1 MSCQTG
7 IKTAVE
13 KYVQNKP
20 YLNFD
25 GKDFIEVRTSPREKV
40 NPENYYGVSRSV
52 ADTLNKAIN
61 SEIALGKVFY
71 PKAYSDKV
79 GVIIA
84 PTVKQLDALNAKDA
98 AELDQALA
106 ELDLEIPEA
115 NRLDLEN
122 DTTFGVN
129 SDGDSTVLLQTG
141 EIPASKAS
149 AQTVSLVKDLL
160 NRIGVDIKTLQAI
173 EVDGVKQDVNGVAD
187 IMQKLVK
194 VTQGKE
200 DVALTEE
207 AMHFVVEILE
217 QKNPQLFNKLLG
229 EINSYK
235 MYSDVLATYGK
246 YKQYQTADGKP
257 NIRKLKVEAIG
268 KILAETIIKKNEGS
282 TEKPELLASVEGW
295 WNQIVEFIKGLFVK
309 SGFDQAAM
317 MVLGG
322 EEIGTVDD
330 IRNAEGV
337 YFQQNIN
344 SQQAIID
351 KLRFTS
357 DQITKDDTGY
367 LINGNRIKR
376 RVTDFVKDWYST
388 RFANKDL
395 TKSEYDQAVDDLKKE
410 KGTAGHADIEH
421 MLKNYF
427 LNEDGTLRPE
437 NERPD
442 DNGYVSQLNPKN
454 KDLYKILKK
463 NMAARLEQF
472 NQTAPGTKFLA
483 EMTVYDASRDV
494 AGTIDFIAV
503 TPEGRV
509 SILDW
514 KFMDMNVQRYKD
526 VPWYK
531 VNAWRQQMK
540 QYKSIVEKA
549 YGVKPEDFEQTRMI
563 PIRAIYSGAIPKE
576 GVLPQLTGVQIGD
589 VDVKKEELAYLLP
602 VGLETEKTRIAKI
615 DTLIEK
621 LNKIYDTIS
630 SKKATIEEKR
640 SKAELLNS
648 LYESIRQLQMRQNV
662 EPLLK
667 QAKLLNAEV
676 QRVIDTYNNNW
687 KGKEP
692 NLFTNKQKNEL
703 SDKILSYETS
713 LMVYTSLATD
723 LKTLF
728 KKDLSEK
735 DQALWQDIRNTA
747 ENANELEADLEEV
760 RKDFAENVIAKDV
773 NVMDYLKPEKV
784 IKGFAKA
791 FGTTSVIQLKSTE
804 ILYKMANKAFGLAS
818 IETSEQGVELLKIKE
833 NYDKWAKSK
842 GLTNKN
848 YFDIIKKK
856 GKNELIDEF
865 DSEFYTTLKSKID
878 QKDYD
883 WIRENIDVAE
893 YNKLLSEEKEKE
905 LKRIEDKPRFEDEE
919 TVNKNKKREIADIN
933 ALYNTSTSESPGWL
947 LYNLVRK
954 YPKRANWESEKWKN
968 LNKPENTPAKAFFDY
983 IRKRNEYLEQI
994 LYINKSDARV
1004 FLPFI
1009 RKSLT
1014 EKIVMGGEFKLGE
1027 SLLRNITI
1035 TEGDV
1040 GYGQIDPI
1048 TKEPVYSIPKY
1059 FTRETTEE
1067 ASEDLFRNMTLLN
1080 SMAIRY
1086 EYLSYIEHQLNLIIK
1101 VEGNKEA
1108 IKTSYFSR
1116 TKYKPDGT
1124 VETTSD
1130 NSDNTKLVRDMMAA
1144 IVYGQ
1149 KYVESENFDQLLGG
1163 IRNFGKRANKVLG
1176 RKIFTEDYDDAQISL
1191 NKTITQLNSVF
1202 QMKTLGLNPISALS
1216 NFLGGS
1222 FQSYINAGTYFTKAD
1237 FVRNEFM
1244 MAQKM
1249 KGVNSKKYMGALQ
1262 YFQPLTE
1269 NYNAILAKQLS
1280 VSKFSQEG
1288 IQDFLF
1294 ILMRTG
1300 DQYVQSINFFSYLE
1314 NSIVEDG
1321 KVFNVREYLKKQPEF
1336 ANMFTGTAKERN
1348 QLKEKFESEVKRL
1361 IDEKGFLK
1369 LARVEGNE
1377 LVVDGLDRKSDSV
1390 IELRRKI
1397 QSITKDALGNLSEDE
1412 VRKINLNIYGKSFM
1426 VFKGW
1431 IPRLVDVRFGNLKY
1445 NSATEAYEWGRTR
1458 NMFRLL
1464 TQDFMGSVDSLISSL
1479 KGDDQKFV
1487 DQIKRLYESKRS
1499 DYEKDTGKE
1508 LRMTE
1513 GEFVE
1518 LVSNNIRNQMTDF
1531 MFYLALST
1539 LIIGAKAAEPGDDD
1553 DRATKNRYKYMVR
1566 VMDKI
1571 RDEVAYFYN
1580 PTSFLGLTT
1589 SGIFPAISYLENFKK
1604 LFVNFGTEMYALG
1617 VGDEEKAE
1625 KTQVVKYLL
1634 KGFPI
1639 ASQVDAVL
1647 LMFYPDIAKDL
1658 GMKAQSEAK
1667 PFGK

>member
-20 YLNFD
+20 YLRFD
-25 GKDFIEVRTSPREKV
+25 GKDFIEVRTSPKEKV
-40 NPENYYGVSRSV
+40 NSNNFYGVSRSV

-61 SEIALGKVFY
+61 SEIALGKVFF

-98 AELDQALA
+98 GELEQALA
-106 ELDLEIPEA
+106 ELDQEIPEA
-115 NRLDLEN
+115 SRLDLEN

-129 SDGDSTVLLQTG
+129 SDGDSVLLQTDD
-141 EIPASKAS
+141 IAASKAS
-149 AQTVSLVKDLL
+149 VQTVGLVKDLL
-160 NRIGVDIKTLQAI
+160 KRIGVDIKTLQAI

-187 IMQKLVK
+187 IVQKLVQ
-194 VTQGKE
+194 VVQGKE
-200 DVALTEE
+200 NVALTEE

-217 QKNPQLFNKLLG
+217 QKNPQLFTKLLG
-229 EINSYK
+229 EINNYK

-246 YKQYQTADGKP
+246 YKQYQLADGKP
-257 NIRKLKVEAIG
+257 NIRKLKKEAIG

-282 TEKPELLASVEGW
+282 TEKPELLAKVEGW
-295 WNQIVEFIKGLFVK
+295 WNQLVDFIKGLFVK
-309 SGFDQAAM
+309 SGFDEAAM
-317 MVLGG
+317 LVLSGDQ
-322 EEIGTVDD
+322 IGTVDD
-330 IRNAEGV
+330 IRNKEGV
-337 YFQQNIN
+337 FFQQNVN
-344 SQQAIID
+344 AQQLVFD
-351 KLRFTS
+351 KLRMIS

-367 LINGNRIKR
+367 MINGNRIKR

-395 TKSEYDQAVDDLKKE
+395 TKSEYDQALDDLKKE

-427 LNEDGTLRPE
+427 LNEDSTLRPE

-442 DNGYVSQLNPKN
+442 DNGYVSQLNPEN
-454 KDLYKILKK
+454 KDLYNILKK

-472 NQTAPGTKFLA
+472 GPGTKFLA
-483 EMTVYDASRDV
+483 EMTVYDATRDV
-494 AGTIDFIAV
+494 AGTVDFIAI
-503 TPEGRV
+503 TPEGKV

-549 YGVKPEDFEQTRMI
+549 YGVKPEDFDQTRMI

-576 GVLPQLTGVQIGD
+576 GVLPKLTGVEIGN
-589 VDVKKEELAYLLP
+589 VNIQKEELAYLLP
-602 VGLETEKTRIAKI
+602 VGLETEKTGINKI

-630 SKKATIEEKR
+630 SKKATPEEKR

-676 QRVIDTYNNNW
+676 QRVIDTYNDTW
-687 KGKEP
+687 KGQDAGS
-692 NLFTNKQKNEL
+692 FTDKQKSEL
-703 SDKILSYETS
+703 ADKILSFETS

-735 DQALWQDIRNTA
+735 DQALWQDIRDTA
-747 ENANELEADLEEV
+747 ESANELEADLEEV
-760 RKDFAENVIAKDV
+760 RKDFAENVIAKDA

-784 IKGFAKA
+784 IKGFSKL
-791 FGTTSVIQLKSTE
+791 FNSTSVIQLKSTE

-818 IETSEQGVELLKIKE
+818 IETSEQGQELLKVKE
-833 NYDKWAKSK
+833 KYDTWAKSK

-856 GKNELIDEF
+856 GKNELINEF
-865 DSEFYTTLKSKID
+865 DSDFYTTLKSKIA
-878 QKDYD
+878 QKDYEWVRD
-883 WIRENIDVAE
+883 NIDVAE
-893 YNKLLSEEKEKE
+893 YNKFLAEQKEKE
-905 LKRIEDKPRFEDEE
+905 LKRIEDKTRFGDEE
-919 TVNKNKKREIADIN
+919 TINKDKKREITDTN
-933 ALYNTSTSESPGWL
+933 TLYNTSTSESPGWL
-947 LYNLVRK
+947 LYDFVKK
-954 YPKRANWESEKWKN
+954 YPKRDKWESEEWKT
-968 LNKPENTPAKAFFDY
+968 LTKPENAPAKAFFDY

-994 LYINKSDARV
+994 GYINRADARV
-1004 FLPFI
+1004 FLPFV

-1027 SLLRNITI
+1027 SFLRNITI

-1048 TKEPVYSIPKY
+1048 TKEPVYNIPKY

-1086 EYLSYIEHQLNLIIK
+1086 EYLSSIENQLNLIVK
-1101 VEGNKEA
+1101 TEGNKEA
-1108 IKTSYFSR
+1108 IKTSYFGK
-1116 TKYKPDGT
+1116 TKYRPDGT
-1124 VETTSD
+1124 LETTSD
-1130 NSDNTKLVRDMMAA
+1130 NSDNTKLVRDMMEA
-1144 IVYGQ
+1144 IVYGH

-1163 IRNFGKRANKVLG
+1163 ISNFGKRANKVLG
-1176 RKIFTEDYDDAQISL
+1176 RKVFSEDYDDAQISL
-1191 NKTITQLNSVF
+1191 NKTITQLNNVF

-1222 FQSYINAGTYFTKAD
+1222 FQSYINAGRFFTKAD

-1244 MAQKM
+1244 LAGKM
-1249 KGVNSKKYMGALQ
+1249 NGIDSKKYIGALQ

-1269 NYNAILAKQLS
+1269 NYNNILAKELS

-1288 IQDFLF
+1288 IQDFLM

-1336 ANMFTGTAKERN
+1336 ENMFTGTAEERS
-1348 QLKEKFESEVKRL
+1348 QLKDKFEAEVKRL
-1361 IDEKGFLK
+1361 LDEKGFMK
-1369 LARVEGNE
+1369 LAKMEDNE
-1377 LVVDGLDRKSDSV
+1377 LVVEGLDRKSDSV
-1390 IELRRKI
+1390 IELRRKV
-1397 QSITKDALGNLSEDE
+1397 QSITKDALGNLSEDDI
-1412 VRKINLNIYGKSFM
+1412 RKINLNIYGKSFM
-1426 VFKGW
+1426 VFKNW

-1464 TQDFMGSVDSLISSL
+1464 TDDFVGSIDSLVSSL

-1487 DQIKRLYESKRS
+1487 DQIKDLYEKKKA
-1499 DYEKDTGKE
+1499 DYEKDTGKT

-1531 MFYLALST
+1531 MFYLTLSA
-1539 LIIGAKAAEPGDDD
+1539 LIIGAKAVQPGDDD
-1553 DRATKNRYKYMVR
+1553 DKATKNRYKYLLR
-1566 VMDKI
+1566 VMDKV
-1571 RDEVAYFYN
+1571 RDEVAYFYD

-1604 LFVNFGTEMYALG
+1604 LFVNFGKEMYALG
-1617 VGDEEKAE
+1617 VGDEELAK
-1625 KTQVVKYLL
+1625 KTQVIKYAL

-1639 ASQVDAVL
+1639 ASQVDAML
-1647 LMFYPDIAKDL
+1647 LMFYPDLAKDL

>member
-13 KYVQNKP
+13 KYVQGKP
-20 YLNFD
+20 YLRFD
-25 GKDFIEVRTSPREKV
+25 GKDFIEVTTSPKEKV
-40 NPENYYGVSRSV
+40 NPNNFYGVSRSV
-52 ADTLNKAIN
+52 ADTLNNAIN
-61 SEIALGKVFY
+61 SEIALGKVFF

-98 AELDQALA
+98 AELEQALA
-106 ELDLEIPEA
+106 ELDQETPEA
-115 NRLDLEN
+115 SRLDLEN

-129 SDGDSTVLLQTG
+129 SDGDSVLLQTDD
-141 EIPASKAS
+141 IPASQAS
-149 AQTVSLVKDLL
+149 TQTVGLVKDLL
-160 NRIGVDIKTLQAI
+160 KRIGVNIKTLQAI

-187 IMQKLVK
+187 IVQKLVQ
-194 VTQGKE
+194 VIQGKE
-200 DVALTEE
+200 NVALTEE

-229 EINSYK
+229 EINGYK

-246 YKQYQTADGKP
+246 YKQYQFSDGKP
-257 NIRKLKVEAIG
+257 NIRKLKKEAIG

-282 TEKPELLASVEGW
+282 TEKPELLAKVEGW
-295 WNQIVEFIKGLFVK
+295 WNQIVDFIKNLFVK
-309 SGFDQAAM
+309 SGFDEAAM
-317 MVLGG
+317 LVLSGDQ
-322 EEIGTVDD
+322 IGTVDD
-330 IRNAEGV
+330 IRNKEGV
-337 YFQQNIN
+337 FFQQAVDP
-344 SQQAIID
+344 QQLIFD
-351 KLRFTS
+351 KLRMTS

-410 KGTAGHADIEH
+410 KGTAGHADIEN

-427 LNEDGTLRPE
+427 LNEDSTLRLE
-437 NERPD
+437 NERPND
-442 DNGYVSQLNPKN
+442 SGYVSQLNPKN
-454 KDLYKILKK
+454 KDLYNILKR

-472 NQTAPGTKFLA
+472 PPNTKFLA
-483 EMTVYDASRDV
+483 EMTVYDAARDV
-494 AGTIDFIAV
+494 AGTIDFIAI
-503 TPEGRV
+503 TPEGKV

-540 QYKSIVEKA
+540 QYKSIVEKG

-602 VGLETEKTRIAKI
+602 VGLETEKTGVKKI

-630 SKKATIEEKR
+630 SKKATPEEKR

-667 QAKLLNAEV
+667 QAKLLNADI
-676 QRVIDTYNNNW
+676 QRVIDTYNNTW
-687 KGKEP
+687 KGQDA
-692 NLFTNKQKNEL
+692 NSFTDKQKSEL

-713 LMVYTSLATD
+713 LMVYRALATD
-723 LKTLF
+723 LKGLF

-735 DQALWQDIRNTA
+735 DQALWQDIRDTA
-747 ENANELEADLEEV
+747 ESANELEADLEEV
-760 RKDFAENVIAKDV
+760 RKDFAENVIAKDA
-773 NVMDYLKPEKV
+773 NVMDFLKPEKV
-784 IKGFAKA
+784 VKGFSKL
-791 FGTTSVIQLKSTE
+791 FNSTSVIQLKSTE

-818 IETSEQGVELLKIKE
+818 IETSEQGQELVKIKE
-833 NYDKWAKSK
+833 KYDKWASSK

-848 YFDIIKKK
+848 YFDILKKK
-856 GKNELIDEF
+856 GSNELINEF
-865 DSEFYTTLKSKID
+865 DPEFYKTLKSKIA
-878 QKDYD
+878 QKDYQWVRD
-883 WIRENIDVAE
+883 NIDVAK
-893 YNKLLSEEKEKE
+893 YNEFLAEQKEKE
-905 LKRIEDKPRFEDEE
+905 LKRIEDKTRFGDEE
-919 TVNKNKKREIADIN
+919 TINRDKKREIADVN
-933 ALYNTSTSESPGWL
+933 TLYNTSTSESPGWL
-947 LYNLVRK
+947 LYDFVKK
-954 YPKRANWESEKWKN
+954 YPKRDNWESEEWKN
-968 LNKPENTPAKAFFDY
+968 LTKPENAPAKAFFDY

-994 LYINKSDARV
+994 GYINKADARV

-1048 TKEPVYSIPKY
+1048 TKEPVYNIPKY
-1059 FTRETTEE
+1059 FTKETSEE

-1086 EYLSYIEHQLNLIIK
+1086 EYLSNIENQLNLIVK
-1101 VEGNKEA
+1101 TEGNKEA
-1108 IKTSYFSR
+1108 IKTSYFGK
-1116 TKYKPDGT
+1116 TKYRTDGT
-1124 VETTSD
+1124 LETTSD
-1130 NSDNTKLVRDMMAA
+1130 NSDNTKLVRDMMEA
-1144 IVYGQ
+1144 IVYGH

-1163 IRNFGKRANKVLG
+1163 ISNFGKRANKILG
-1176 RKIFTEDYDDAQISL
+1176 RKVFSEDYDDAQISL
-1191 NKTITQLNSVF
+1191 NKTITQLNNVF
-1202 QMKTLGLNPISALS
+1202 QLKTLGLNPISALS

-1222 FQSYINAGTYFTKAD
+1222 FQSYINAGKFFTKAD
-1237 FVRNEFM
+1237 FIRNEFM
-1244 MAQKM
+1244 LAGKM
-1249 KGVNSKKYMGALQ
+1249 NGVDSKKYIGALQ

-1269 NYNAILAKQLS
+1269 NYNSILAKELS

-1288 IQDFLF
+1288 IQDFLM

-1336 ANMFTGTAKERN
+1336 EKMFTGTAEERK
-1348 QLKEKFESEVKRL
+1348 QLKTNFETEVKRL
-1361 IDEKGFLK
+1361 LDEKGFMK
-1369 LARVEGNE
+1369 LAKVENNE
-1377 LVVDGLDRKSDSV
+1377 LVVEGLDRKSDSV
-1390 IELRRKI
+1390 IELRRKV
-1397 QSITKDALGNLSEDE
+1397 QAITKDALGNLSEDDL
-1412 VRKINLNIYGKSFM
+1412 RKINLNIYGKSFM
-1426 VFKGW
+1426 VFKNW

-1464 TQDFMGSVDSLISSL
+1464 TEDFVGSMDSLISSL
-1479 KGDDQKFV
+1479 GGNDQKFV
-1487 DQIKRLYESKRS
+1487 DQVKTLYEKKKS
-1499 DYEKDTGKE
+1499 DYEKDTGKT

-1531 MFYLALST
+1531 MFYLTLSA
-1539 LIIGAKAAEPGDDD
+1539 LIIGAKAVEPDDD
-1553 DRATKNRYKYMVR
+1553 EDRSSKNRYKYMLR
-1566 VMDKI
+1566 VMDKV

-1580 PTSFLGLTT
+1580 PTSFLTLTT

-1604 LFVNFGTEMYALG
+1604 LFLNFGTEMYALG
-1617 VGDEEKAE
+1617 VGDEELAK
-1625 KTQVVKYLL
+1625 KNQVIKYAL

-1639 ASQVDAVL
+1639 ASQVDAML
-1647 LMFYPDIAKDL
+1647 LMFFPDVAKDL
-1658 GMKAQSEAK
+1658 GMKAQSEAR

>member
-20 YLNFD
+20 YLRFD
-25 GKDFIEVRTSPREKV
+25 GKDFIEVMTSPKEKV
-40 NPENYYGVSRSV
+40 NPNNYYGVSRSV

-61 SEIALGKVFY
+61 SDMPLGKVFY

-84 PTVKQLDALNAKDA
+84 PTVKQLDALNAKDE
-98 AELDQALA
+98 AELKQALA
-106 ELDLEIPEA
+106 ELDEEIPETD
-115 NRLDLEN
+115 RLDLEN

-129 SDGDSTVLLQTG
+129 SDGDSTLLQTG

-149 AQTVSLVKDLL
+149 AQTISLVKDLL
-160 NRIGVDIKTLQAI
+160 NRIGVDIKTLQSI

-217 QKNPQLFNKLLG
+217 QKNPQLFNRLLG
-229 EINSYK
+229 EINSYRL
-235 MYSDVLATYGK
+235 YSDVLATYGK
-246 YKQYQTADGKP
+246 YKQYQLADGKP
-257 NIRKLKVEAIG
+257 NIRKLKKEAIG
-268 KILAETIIKKNEGS
+268 KVLAETIIKKNEGS
-282 TEKPELLASVEGW
+282 LEKPELLAKVEGW
-295 WNQIVEFIKGLFVK
+295 WNQIVDFIKGLFVK

-322 EEIGTVDD
+322 EEIGNVDD
-330 IRNAEGV
+330 IRNAESV
-337 YFQQNIN
+337 YFQQNLN

-376 RVTDFVKDWYST
+376 RVTDLVKDWYST
-388 RFANKDL
+388 RFSNKDL
-395 TKSEYDQAVDDLKKE
+395 TKSEYDQVLDDLKKE

-427 LNEDGTLRPE
+427 LNEDSTLRPE

-442 DNGYVSQLNPKN
+442 DNGYVSQLNPEN
-454 KDLYKILKK
+454 KDLYNMLKR
-463 NMAARLEQF
+463 NMAARLESF
-472 NQTAPGTKFLA
+472 PEKTKFLA
-483 EMTVYDASRDV
+483 EMTVYDASRDI

-503 TPEGRV
+503 TPEGKV

-514 KFMDMNVQRYKD
+514 KFMDLNVQRYKD

-531 VNAWRQQMK
+531 VSAWRQQMK

-576 GVLPQLTGVQIGD
+576 GVLPKLTGIQIGN

-602 VGLETEKTRIAKI
+602 VGLETEKTSSKKL

-630 SKKATIEEKR
+630 SKKATPEEKR

-648 LYESIRQLQMRQNV
+648 LYESIRQLQIRENV
-662 EPLLK
+662 EPLVR
-667 QAKLLNAEV
+667 QAKLLNADV
-676 QRVIDTYNNNW
+676 QRVIDTYNNEW
-687 KGKEP
+687 KGKDAGS
-692 NLFTNKQKNEL
+692 FTDKQKSDL

-723 LKTLF
+723 LKSIF

-735 DQALWQDIRNTA
+735 DQALWQDIRDTA
-747 ENANELEADLEEV
+747 ESANELEADLEEV
-760 RKDFAENVIAKDV
+760 RKDFAENVIAKDA

-784 IKGFAKA
+784 IKGFSKL
-791 FGTTSVIQLKSTE
+791 FNSTSVLQLKSAE
-804 ILYKMANKAFGLAS
+804 ILYKMANRAFGLAS
-818 IETSEQGVELLKIKE
+818 IETSEQGNELLGIKE
-833 NYDKWAKSK
+833 KYDTWAKSK

-865 DSEFYTTLKSKID
+865 SPEFYKTLKSKIAE
-878 QKDYD
+878 KDYD
-883 WIRENIDVAE
+883 WVRNNIDVSE
-893 YNKLLSEEKEKE
+893 YNKFLQEQKDKE
-905 LKRIEDKPRFEDEE
+905 LKRIEDKTRFGDEE
-919 TVNKNKKREIADIN
+919 TINRDKKREIADTN

-947 LYNLVRK
+947 LYDFVK
-954 YPKRANWESEKWKN
+954 KFPKRDTWESEEWKN
-968 LNKPENTPAKAFFDY
+968 LTKEENAPAKAFFDY

-994 LYINKSDARV
+994 GYINRADARV
-1004 FLPFI
+1004 FLPFV

-1014 EKIVMGGEFKLGE
+1014 EKIVMGGEYKLGE

-1040 GYGQIDPI
+1040 GYGEIDPI
-1048 TKEPVYSIPKY
+1048 TKEPVYNIPKY
-1059 FTRETTEE
+1059 FTRETVEE

-1080 SMAIRY
+1080 NMAIRY
-1086 EYLSYIEHQLNLIIK
+1086 EYLSNIENQLNLIIK
-1101 VEGNKEA
+1101 TESNKEA
-1108 IKTSYFSR
+1108 IKTSYFGK
-1116 TKYKPDGT
+1116 TKYRTDGT
-1124 VETTSD
+1124 IETTSD

-1163 IRNFGKRANKVLG
+1163 ISNFGKRANKVLG
-1176 RKIFTEDYDDAQISL
+1176 RKVFTEDYDDAQISL
-1191 NKTITQLNSVF
+1191 NKTITQLNNVF

-1222 FQSYINAGTYFTKAD
+1222 FQSYINAGKFFTKAD

-1244 MAQKM
+1244 LAQKM
-1249 KGVNSKKYMGALQ
+1249 NGVDSKKYVGALQ

-1269 NYNAILAKQLS
+1269 NYNNILAKELS

-1288 IQDFLF
+1288 IQDFLM

-1336 ANMFTGTAKERN
+1336 ANMFTGTAEERS
-1348 QLKEKFESEVKRL
+1348 QLKEKFEAEVKRL
-1361 IDEKGFLK
+1361 LDEKGFMK
-1369 LARVEGNE
+1369 LAKVEGNE
-1377 LVVDGLDRKSDSV
+1377 LVVEGLDRKSDSV
-1390 IELRRKI
+1390 IELRRKV
-1397 QSITKDALGNLSEDE
+1397 QAITKDALGNLSEDDL
-1412 VRKINLNIYGKSFM
+1412 RKINLNIYGKSFM
-1426 VFKGW
+1426 VFKNW

-1464 TQDFMGSVDSLISSL
+1464 TEDFVGSIDSLISSL
-1479 KGDDQKFV
+1479 RGDDQKFV
-1487 DQIKRLYESKRS
+1487 NQIKKLYESKRS
-1499 DYEKDTGKE
+1499 DYEKDTGKT
-1508 LRMTE
+1508 LNMTE

-1518 LVSNNIRNQMTDF
+1518 LVSSNIRNQMTDF
-1531 MFYLALST
+1531 MFYLTLST
-1539 LIIGAKAAEPGDDD
+1539 LIIGAKAVEPGDDD
-1553 DRATKNRYKYMVR
+1553 DRATKNKYKYMLR

-1589 SGIFPAISYLENFKK
+1589 SGIFPAIGYLENFRKV
-1604 LFVNFGTEMYALG
+1604 FVNFGREMYALG
-1617 VGDEEKAE
+1617 IGDEEAAK
-1625 KTQVVKYLL
+1625 KNQVVKYLL

-1639 ASQVDAVL
+1639 ASQVDAAL
-1647 LMFYPDIAKDL
+1647 LMFFPDVAKDL
-1658 GMKAQSEAK
+1658 GMKAQSEAR

>member
-20 YLNFD
+20 YLRFD
-25 GKDFIEVRTSPREKV
+25 GKDFIEVRTSPKEKV
-40 NPENYYGVSRSV
+40 NSNNFYGVSRSV

-71 PKAYSDKV
+71 PKQYSDKV

-98 AELDQALA
+98 TELEQALA

-141 EIPASKAS
+141 EIPASKA
-149 AQTVSLVKDLL
+149 APQTVSLVKDLL

-173 EVDGVKQDVNGVAD
+173 EVDGVKQDVNGVAN
-187 IMQKLVK
+187 IMQKLVQ
-194 VTQGKE
+194 VVEGKE
-200 DVALTEE
+200 NVALTEE

-217 QKNPQLFNKLLG
+217 QKNPQLFNRLLG
-229 EINSYK
+229 EINGYK

-268 KILAETIIKKNEGS
+268 KILAETIIRKNEGS
-282 TEKPELLASVEGW
+282 TEKPELLAKVEGW
-295 WNQIVEFIKGLFVK
+295 WNTIVDFIKGLFVK

-317 MVLGG
+317 MVLSG
-322 EEIGTVDD
+322 EEIGTADD
-330 IRNAEGV
+330 IRNKEGIF
-337 YFQQNIN
+337 FQQNVN
-344 SQQAIID
+344 TQQLIID
-351 KLRFTS
+351 KLKLTS
-357 DQITKDDTGY
+357 NQITKDDTGY

-442 DNGYVSQLNPKN
+442 DNGYISQLNPKN
-454 KDLYKILKK
+454 KDMYNILKR
-463 NMAARLEQF
+463 NMAARLETF
-472 NQTAPGTKFLA
+472 PANTKFLA
-483 EMTVYDASRDV
+483 EMTVYNASRDV

-503 TPEGRV
+503 TPEGKV

-514 KFMDMNVQRYKD
+514 KFMDLNVQRYKD

-531 VNAWRQQMK
+531 VSAWRQQMK
-540 QYKSIVEKA
+540 QYKSIIEKG

-589 VDVKKEELAYLLP
+589 VNLNKEELAYLLP
-602 VGLETEKTRIAKI
+602 VGLETEKTSNKKL

-630 SKKATIEEKR
+630 SKKASPEEKR

-648 LYESIRQLQMRQNV
+648 LYESIRQLQMRENV
-662 EPLLK
+662 EPLIR
-667 QAKLLNAEV
+667 QAKLLNADV
-676 QRVIDTYNNNW
+676 QRVIDTYNNEW
-687 KGKEP
+687 KGKDP
-692 NLFTNKQKNEL
+692 GAFTDKQKNDL
-703 SDKILSYETS
+703 SDRILSYETS

-723 LKTLF
+723 LKSLF

-735 DQALWQDIRNTA
+735 DQALWQDIRDTA
-747 ENANELEADLEEV
+747 ESANELEADLEEV

-773 NVMDYLKPEKV
+773 NVMDLLKPEKV
-784 IKGFAKA
+784 IKGFSKL
-791 FGTTSVIQLKSTE
+791 FNSTSVIQLKSAE
-804 ILYKMANKAFGLAS
+804 ILYKMANRAFGLAS
-818 IETSEQGVELLKIKE
+818 IETSEQGNKLLAIKE
-833 NYDKWAKSK
+833 KYDKWAKSK

-856 GKNELIDEF
+856 NKNELINEF
-865 DSEFYTTLKSKID
+865 SSEFYETLKSKIAE
-878 QKDYD
+878 KDTQWVRD
-883 WIRENIDVAE
+883 NIDVSK
-893 YNKLLSEEKEKE
+893 YNEFLKEQKEKE
-905 LKRIEDKPRFEDEE
+905 FKRIEDKPRFGDEE
-919 TVNKNKKREIADIN
+919 SINKEKKREVADVN
-933 ALYNTSTSESPGWL
+933 ALYNTSTTDSPGWL
-947 LYNLVRK
+947 LYEFVSK
-954 YPKRANWESEKWKN
+954 FPKAERWESEAWKE
-968 LNKPENTPAKAFFDY
+968 LNKPENKPAKEFFDY
-983 IRKRNEYLEQI
+983 IKGRNEYLVGI
-994 LYINKSDARV
+994 KYINSRDARV
-1004 FLPFI
+1004 FLPFV

-1014 EKIVMGGEFKLGE
+1014 EKIVMGGEYKLGE

-1040 GYGQIDPI
+1040 GYGEIDPI

-1059 FTRETTEE
+1059 FTRETVEE

-1080 SMAIRY
+1080 NMAIRY
-1086 EYLSYIEHQLNLIIK
+1086 EYLSNIEHQLNVIIK
-1101 VEGNKEA
+1101 VESNKEA
-1108 IKTSYFSR
+1108 IKTSYFGK
-1116 TKYKPDGT
+1116 TKYRPDGT
-1124 VETTSD
+1124 LETTSD

-1163 IRNFGKRANKVLG
+1163 IANFGKRANKVLG

-1191 NKTITQLNSVF
+1191 NKTITQLNTVF

-1222 FQSYINAGTYFTKAD
+1222 FQSYINAGKFFTKAD

-1249 KGVNSKKYMGALQ
+1249 NGIDSKKYVGALQ

-1269 NYNAILAKQLS
+1269 NYNNILAKQLS

-1288 IQDFLF
+1288 IQDFLM

-1336 ANMFTGTAKERN
+1336 ANMFTGTAEERS
-1348 QLKEKFESEVKRL
+1348 QLKEKFDTEVKRL

-1390 IELRRKI
+1390 IELRRKV
-1397 QSITKDALGNLSEDE
+1397 QAITKDALGNLSEDDL
-1412 VRKINLNIYGKSFM
+1412 RKINLNIYGKSFM
-1426 VFKGW
+1426 VFKNW

-1464 TQDFMGSVDSLISSL
+1464 TEDFMGSVDSLMSSI

-1518 LVSNNIRNQMTDF
+1518 LVSSNIRNQMTDF

-1539 LIIGAKAAEPGDDD
+1539 LIIGAKVAQPDDD
-1553 DRATKNRYKYMVR
+1553 DDDKATKNRYKYMLR

-1580 PTSFLGLTT
+1580 PTSFLSLTT
-1589 SGIFPAISYLENFKK
+1589 SGIFPAISYLDNFKK
-1604 LFVNFGTEMYALG
+1604 LFLNFGTEMYALG
-1617 VGDEEKAE
+1617 VGDEELAK
-1625 KTQVVKYLL
+1625 KNQVIKYAL

-1639 ASQVDAVL
+1639 ASQVDAIL
-1647 LMFYPDIAKDL
+1647 LMFYPDVAKDL

>member
-1 MSCQTG
+1 
-7 IKTAVE
+7 
-13 KYVQNKP
+13 
-20 YLNFD
+20 
-25 GKDFIEVRTSPREKV
+25 
-40 NPENYYGVSRSV
+40 
-52 ADTLNKAIN
+52 
-61 SEIALGKVFY
+61 
-71 PKAYSDKV
+71 
-79 GVIIA
+79 
-84 PTVKQLDALNAKDA
+84 
-98 AELDQALA
+98 
-106 ELDLEIPEA
+106 
-115 NRLDLEN
+115 
-122 DTTFGVN
+122 
-129 SDGDSTVLLQTG
+129 
-141 EIPASKAS
+141 
-149 AQTVSLVKDLL
+149 
-160 NRIGVDIKTLQAI
+160 
-173 EVDGVKQDVNGVAD
+173 
-187 IMQKLVK
+187 
-194 VTQGKE
+194 
-200 DVALTEE
+200 
-207 AMHFVVEILE
+207 
-217 QKNPQLFNKLLG
+217 
-229 EINSYK
+229 
-235 MYSDVLATYGK
+235 
-246 YKQYQTADGKP
+246 
-257 NIRKLKVEAIG
+257 
-268 KILAETIIKKNEGS
+268 
-282 TEKPELLASVEGW
+282 
-295 WNQIVEFIKGLFVK
+295 
-309 SGFDQAAM
+309 
-317 MVLGG
+317 
-322 EEIGTVDD
+322 
-330 IRNAEGV
+330 
-337 YFQQNIN
+337 
-344 SQQAIID
+344 
-351 KLRFTS
+351 
-357 DQITKDDTGY
+357 
-367 LINGNRIKR
+367 
-376 RVTDFVKDWYST
+376 
-388 RFANKDL
+388 
-395 TKSEYDQAVDDLKKE
+395 
-410 KGTAGHADIEH
+410 

-427 LNEDGTLRPE
+427 LNEDGSLRPE

-442 DNGYVSQLNPKN
+442 DNGYISQLNPKN
-454 KDLYKILKK
+454 KDMYNILKR
-463 NMAARLEQF
+463 NMAARLETF
-472 NQTAPGTKFLA
+472 PANTKFLA
-483 EMTVYDASRDV
+483 EMTVYNASRDV

-503 TPEGRV
+503 TPEGKV

-514 KFMDMNVQRYKD
+514 KFMDLNVQRYKD

-531 VNAWRQQMK
+531 VSAWRQQMK
-540 QYKSIVEKA
+540 QYKSIIEKG

-589 VDVKKEELAYLLP
+589 VNLNKEELAYLLP
-602 VGLETEKTRIAKI
+602 VGLETEKTSNKKL

-630 SKKATIEEKR
+630 SKKASPEEKR

-648 LYESIRQLQMRQNV
+648 LYESIRQLQMRENV
-662 EPLLK
+662 EPLIR
-667 QAKLLNAEV
+667 QAKLLNADV

-687 KGKEP
+687 KGKDAGS
-692 NLFTNKQKNEL
+692 FTDKQKSEL

-723 LKTLF
+723 LKNIF
-728 KKDLSEK
+728 KGELSEK
-735 DQALWQDIRNTA
+735 EQALWQDIRNTA
-747 ENANELEADLEEV
+747 ESANELEADLEEV
-760 RKDFAENVIAKDV
+760 RKDFAENVIAKDA

-784 IKGFAKA
+784 VKGFSKL
-791 FGTTSVIQLKSTE
+791 FNSTSIIQLKSTE
-804 ILYKMANKAFGLAS
+804 ILYKMANRAFGLAS
-818 IETSEQGVELLKIKE
+818 IETSEQGNKLIDIKE
-833 NYDKWAKSK
+833 KYDKWAKSK

-848 YFDIIKKK
+848 YFNIIKKK
-856 GKNELIDEF
+856 GKNELIDEYN
-865 DSEFYTTLKSKID
+865 SEFYKTLKSKIAE
-878 QKDYD
+878 KDTQWVRD
-883 WIRENIDVAE
+883 NIDVSA
-893 YNKLLSEEKEKE
+893 YNEFLKEQKEKE
-905 LKRIEDKPRFEDEE
+905 LKRIEDKTRFGDEE
-919 TVNKNKKREIADIN
+919 TIKKDKKREIAETN
-933 ALYNTSTSESPGWL
+933 ALYNTTTTDSPGWL
-947 LYNLVRK
+947 LYDLTK
-954 YPKRANWESEKWKN
+954 KFPKKENWQSEEWKE
-968 LNKPENTPAKAFFDY
+968 LSKAENKPAKEFFDY
-983 IRKRNEYLEQI
+983 IRDRNQYLDQI
-994 LYINKSDARV
+994 GYINKADARV

-1014 EKIVMGGEFKLGE
+1014 EKIVMGGDFKLGE

-1048 TKEPVYSIPKY
+1048 TKEPVYTIPKY
-1059 FTRETTEE
+1059 FTRETVEE

-1086 EYLSYIEHQLNLIIK
+1086 EYLSNIENQLNLIVK
-1101 VEGNKEA
+1101 TEGNKEA
-1108 IKTSYFSR
+1108 IKTSYFGK
-1116 TKYKPDGT
+1116 TKYRTDGT
-1124 VETTSD
+1124 LETTSD

-1163 IRNFGKRANKVLG
+1163 INNFGKRANKVLG
-1176 RKIFTEDYDDAQISL
+1176 RKVFTEDYDDAQISL
-1191 NKTITQLNSVF
+1191 NKTITQLNTVF

-1222 FQSYINAGTYFTKAD
+1222 FQSYINAGKFFTKAD

-1249 KGVNSKKYMGALQ
+1249 NGIDSKKYVGALQ

-1269 NYNAILAKQLS
+1269 NYNNILAKQLS

-1288 IQDFLF
+1288 IQDFLM

-1336 ANMFTGTAKERN
+1336 ANMFTGTAEERS
-1348 QLKEKFESEVKRL
+1348 QLKEKFDTEVKRL

-1390 IELRRKI
+1390 IELRRKV
-1397 QSITKDALGNLSEDE
+1397 QAITKDALGNLSEDDL
-1412 VRKINLNIYGKSFM
+1412 RKINLNIYGKSFM
-1426 VFKGW
+1426 VFKNW

-1464 TQDFMGSVDSLISSL
+1464 TEDFMGSVDSLMSSI

-1518 LVSNNIRNQMTDF
+1518 LVSSNIRNQMTDF

-1539 LIIGAKAAEPGDDD
+1539 LIIGAKVAQPDDD
-1553 DRATKNRYKYMVR
+1553 DDDKATKNRYKYMLR

-1580 PTSFLGLTT
+1580 PTSFLSLTT
-1589 SGIFPAISYLENFKK
+1589 SGIFPAISYLDNFKK
-1604 LFVNFGTEMYALG
+1604 LFLNFGTEMYALG
-1617 VGDEEKAE
+1617 VGDEELAK
-1625 KTQVVKYLL
+1625 KNQVIKYAL

>member
-115 NRLDLEN
+115 TRLDLEN

-129 SDGDSTVLLQTG
+129 SDGDSILLQTG
-141 EIPASKAS
+141 EIPASKA
-149 AQTVSLVKDLL
+149 APQTVSLVKDLL

-295 WNQIVEFIKGLFVK
+295 WNQIVDFIKGLFVK

-322 EEIGTVDD
+322 EEIGSVDD
-330 IRNAEGV
+330 IRNTEGV

-454 KDLYKILKK
+454 KDMYNILKR
-463 NMAARLEQF
+463 NMAARLETF
-472 NQTAPGTKFLA
+472 PANTKFLA
-483 EMTVYDASRDV
+483 EMTVYNASRDV

-503 TPEGRV
+503 TPEGKV

-514 KFMDMNVQRYKD
+514 KFMDLNVQRYKD

-531 VNAWRQQMK
+531 VSAWRQQMK
-540 QYKSIVEKA
+540 QYKSIIEKG

-589 VDVKKEELAYLLP
+589 VNLNKEELAYLLP
-602 VGLETEKTRIAKI
+602 VGLETEKTSNKKL

-630 SKKATIEEKR
+630 SKKASPEEKR

-648 LYESIRQLQMRQNV
+648 LYESIRQLQMRENV
-662 EPLLK
+662 EPLIR
-667 QAKLLNAEV
+667 QAKLLNADV
-676 QRVIDTYNNNW
+676 QRVIDTYNNEW
-687 KGKEP
+687 KGKDP
-692 NLFTNKQKNEL
+692 GAFTDKQKNDL
-703 SDKILSYETS
+703 SDRILSYETS

-723 LKTLF
+723 LKSLF

-735 DQALWQDIRNTA
+735 DQALWQDIRDTA
-747 ENANELEADLEEV
+747 ESANELEADLEEV

-773 NVMDYLKPEKV
+773 NVMDLLKPEKV
-784 IKGFAKA
+784 IKGFSKL
-791 FGTTSVIQLKSTE
+791 FNSTSVIQLKSAE
-804 ILYKMANKAFGLAS
+804 ILYKMANRAFGLAS
-818 IETSEQGVELLKIKE
+818 IETSEQGNKLLAIKE
-833 NYDKWAKSK
+833 KYDKWAKSK

-856 GKNELIDEF
+856 NKNELINEF
-865 DSEFYTTLKSKID
+865 SSEFYETLKSKIAE
-878 QKDYD
+878 KDTQWVRD
-883 WIRENIDVAE
+883 NIDVSK
-893 YNKLLSEEKEKE
+893 YNEFLKEQKEKE
-905 LKRIEDKPRFEDEE
+905 FKRIEDKPRFGDEE
-919 TVNKNKKREIADIN
+919 SINKEKKREVADVN
-933 ALYNTSTSESPGWL
+933 ALYNTSTTDSPGWL
-947 LYNLVRK
+947 LYEFVSK
-954 YPKRANWESEKWKN
+954 FPKAERWESEAWKE
-968 LNKPENTPAKAFFDY
+968 LNKPENKPAKEFFDY
-983 IRKRNEYLEQI
+983 IKDRNEYLVGI
-994 LYINKSDARV
+994 KYINSRDARV
-1004 FLPFI
+1004 FLPFV

-1014 EKIVMGGEFKLGE
+1014 EKIVMGGEYKLGE

-1040 GYGQIDPI
+1040 GYGEIDPI

-1059 FTRETTEE
+1059 FTRETVEE

-1080 SMAIRY
+1080 NMAIRY
-1086 EYLSYIEHQLNLIIK
+1086 EYLSNIEHQLNVIIK
-1101 VEGNKEA
+1101 VESNKEA
-1108 IKTSYFSR
+1108 IKTSYFGK
-1116 TKYKPDGT
+1116 TKYRPDGT

-1130 NSDNTKLVRDMMAA
+1130 NSDNTKLIRDMMAA

-1163 IRNFGKRANKVLG
+1163 IANFGKRANKVLG

-1191 NKTITQLNSVF
+1191 NKTITQLNNVF

-1222 FQSYINAGTYFTKAD
+1222 FQSYINAGKFFTKAD

-1244 MAQKM
+1244 LAGKM
-1249 KGVNSKKYMGALQ
+1249 NGVDSKKYIGALQ

-1269 NYNAILAKQLS
+1269 NYNNILAKELS

-1288 IQDFLF
+1288 IQDFLM

-1336 ANMFTGTAKERN
+1336 ANMFTGTAEERS

-1369 LARVEGNE
+1369 LAKVENNE
-1377 LVVDGLDRKSDSV
+1377 LVVEGLDRKSDSV
-1390 IELRRKI
+1390 IELRRKV
-1397 QSITKDALGNLSEDE
+1397 QAITKDALGNLSEDDL
-1412 VRKINLNIYGKSFM
+1412 RKINLNIYGKSFM
-1426 VFKGW
+1426 VFKNW

-1464 TQDFMGSVDSLISSL
+1464 TEDFMGSVDSLISSI

-1487 DQIKRLYESKRS
+1487 DQIKKLYESKRS

-1539 LIIGAKAAEPGDDD
+1539 LIIGAKSVEPGDDD
-1553 DRATKNRYKYMVR
+1553 DRATKNRYKYMLR

-1617 VGDEEKAE
+1617 VGDEELAK
-1625 KTQVVKYLL
+1625 KTQVVKYAL

>member
-1 MSCQTG
+1 
-7 IKTAVE
+7 
-13 KYVQNKP
+13 
-20 YLNFD
+20 LNFD
-25 GKDFIEVRTSPREKV
+25 SKDFIEVRTSPKEKV
-40 NPENYYGVSRSV
+40 NPENYYGVARSV

-71 PKAYSDKV
+71 PKAYSDKI

-122 DTTFGVN
+122 DTNFGVN
-129 SDGDSTVLLQTG
+129 SDGDSLLLQTG

-282 TEKPELLASVEGW
+282 TEKPELLANVEGW

-330 IRNAEGV
+330 IRNAEGM

-442 DNGYVSQLNPKN
+442 DNGYVSELNPKN
-454 KDLYKILKK
+454 KDMYTILRR
-463 NMAARLEQF
+463 NMAARLKTF
-472 NQTAPGTKFLA
+472 PANTKFLA
-483 EMTVYDASRDV
+483 EMTVYDAARDV

-503 TPEGRV
+503 TPEGKV

-514 KFMDMNVQRYKD
+514 KFMDLNVQRYKD

-531 VNAWRQQMK
+531 VSGWRQQMK
-540 QYKSIVEKA
+540 QYKSIVEKG

-589 VDVKKEELAYLLP
+589 VDLKKEELAYLLP
-602 VGLETEKTRIAKI
+602 VGLETEKTGIKKV

-630 SKKATIEEKR
+630 SKKATPEEKR
-640 SKAELLNS
+640 NKAELLNS
-648 LYESIRQLQMRQNV
+648 LYESIRQLQIRQNV
-662 EPLLK
+662 EPLVR
-667 QAKLLNAEV
+667 QAKLLNADV
-676 QRVIDTYNNNW
+676 QRVIDTYNNEW
-687 KGKEP
+687 KGKDAGS
-692 NLFTNKQKNEL
+692 FTDKQKSEL
-703 SDKILSYETS
+703 SDRILSYETS

-723 LKTLF
+723 LKSVF
-728 KKDLSEK
+728 KKDMSEK
-735 DQALWQDIRNTA
+735 DQVLWQDIRDTA
-747 ENANELEADLEEV
+747 ESANELEADLEEV
-760 RKDFAENVIAKDV
+760 RKDFAENVIAKDA

-784 IKGFAKA
+784 IKGFSKL
-791 FGTTSVIQLKSTE
+791 FNSTSIIQLKSTE
-804 ILYKMANKAFGLAS
+804 ILYKMANRAFGLAS
-818 IETSEQGVELLKIKE
+818 IETSEQGNKLIAIKE
-833 NYDKWAKSK
+833 KYDKWAKSK

-848 YFDIIKKK
+848 YFNIIKKK
-856 GKNELIDEF
+856 DKNELINEY
-865 DSEFYTTLKSKID
+865 SPEFYKTLKSKIAE
-878 QKDYD
+878 KDTQWVRD
-883 WIRENIDVAE
+883 NIDVSA
-893 YNKLLSEEKEKE
+893 YNEFLKEQKQKE
-905 LKRIEDKPRFEDEE
+905 LKRIEDKTRFGDEE
-919 TVNKNKKREIADIN
+919 IINKDKKREITETN
-933 ALYNTSTSESPGWL
+933 ALYNTSTTDSPGWL
-947 LYNLVRK
+947 LYDFTK
-954 YPKRANWESEKWKN
+954 KFPKKENWQSEEWKE
-968 LNKPENTPAKAFFDY
+968 LNKAENKPAKEFFDY
-983 IRKRNEYLEQI
+983 IRERNEYLDQI
-994 LYINKSDARV
+994 GYINKADARV

-1014 EKIVMGGEFKLGE
+1014 EKIVMGGNFKLGE

-1040 GYGQIDPI
+1040 GYGEIDPI
-1048 TKEPVYSIPKY
+1048 TKEPVYNIPKY
-1059 FTRETTEE
+1059 FTRETVEE

-1080 SMAIRY
+1080 NMAIRY
-1086 EYLSYIEHQLNLIIK
+1086 EYLSNIENQLNLIVK
-1101 VEGNKEA
+1101 TEGNKEA
-1108 IKTSYFSR
+1108 IKTSYFGK
-1116 TKYKPDGT
+1116 TKYRPDGT
-1124 VETTSD
+1124 LETTSD

-1163 IRNFGKRANKVLG
+1163 ISNFGKRANKVLG

-1191 NKTITQLNSVF
+1191 NKTITQLNTVF

-1222 FQSYINAGTYFTKAD
+1222 FQSYINAGRFFTKAD

-1244 MAQKM
+1244 MAGKM
-1249 KGVNSKKYMGALQ
+1249 NGVDSKKYMGALQ

-1314 NSIVEDG
+1314 NSIVQDG

-1336 ANMFTGTAKERN
+1336 ENMFTGTAEERS
-1348 QLKEKFESEVKRL
+1348 QLKEKFDTEVKRL

-1369 LARVEGNE
+1369 LAKVEGNE

-1390 IELRRKI
+1390 IELRRKV
-1397 QSITKDALGNLSEDE
+1397 QSITKDALGNLSEDDL
-1412 VRKINLNIYGKSFM
+1412 RKINLNIYGKSFM
-1426 VFKGW
+1426 VFKNW

-1464 TQDFMGSVDSLISSL
+1464 TEDFMGSVDSLISSL

-1487 DQIKRLYESKRS
+1487 DQIKKLYESKRS
-1499 DYEKDTGKE
+1499 DYEKDTGKT

-1518 LVSNNIRNQMTDF
+1518 LVSNNVRNQMTDF
-1531 MFYLALST
+1531 MFYLTLSA
-1539 LIIGAKAAEPGDDD
+1539 LIIGAKAVEPDDD
-1553 DRATKNRYKYMVR
+1553 EDRSSKNRYKYMLR
-1566 VMDKI
+1566 VMDKV

-1580 PTSFLGLTT
+1580 PTSFLSLTT

-1604 LFVNFGTEMYALG
+1604 LFLNFGTEMYALG
-1617 VGDEEKAE
+1617 VGDEELAK
-1625 KTQVVKYLL
+1625 KTQVVKICIKRIPYSLT
-1634 KGFPI
+1634 GRRC
-1639 ASQVDAVL
+1639 SVDVL
-1647 LMFYPDIAKDL
+1647 
-1658 GMKAQSEAK
+1658 SRHS
-1667 PFGK
+1667 

>member
-129 SDGDSTVLLQTG
+129 SDGDSILLQTE
-141 EIPASKAS
+141 EIPASKA
-149 AQTVSLVKDLL
+149 APQTVSLVKDLL

-322 EEIGTVDD
+322 EEIGNVDD
-330 IRNAEGV
+330 IRNTEGV

-454 KDLYKILKK
+454 KDMYNILKR
-463 NMAARLEQF
+463 NMAARLETF
-472 NQTAPGTKFLA
+472 PANTKFLA
-483 EMTVYDASRDV
+483 EMTVYNASRDV

-503 TPEGRV
+503 TPEGKV

-514 KFMDMNVQRYKD
+514 KFMDLNVQRYKD

-531 VNAWRQQMK
+531 VSAWRQQMK
-540 QYKSIVEKA
+540 QYKSIIEKG

-589 VDVKKEELAYLLP
+589 VNLNKEELAYLLP
-602 VGLETEKTRIAKI
+602 VGLETEKTSNKKL

-630 SKKATIEEKR
+630 SKKASPEEKR

-648 LYESIRQLQMRQNV
+648 LYESIRQLQMRENV
-662 EPLLK
+662 EPLIR
-667 QAKLLNAEV
+667 QAKLLNADV
-676 QRVIDTYNNNW
+676 QRVIDTYNNEW
-687 KGKEP
+687 KGKDP
-692 NLFTNKQKNEL
+692 GAFTDKQKNDL
-703 SDKILSYETS
+703 SDRILSYETS

-723 LKTLF
+723 LKSLF

-735 DQALWQDIRNTA
+735 DQALWQDIRDTA
-747 ENANELEADLEEV
+747 ESANELEADLEEV

-773 NVMDYLKPEKV
+773 NVMDLLKPEKV
-784 IKGFAKA
+784 IKGFSKL
-791 FGTTSVIQLKSTE
+791 FNSTSVIQLKSAE
-804 ILYKMANKAFGLAS
+804 ILYKMANRAFGLAS
-818 IETSEQGVELLKIKE
+818 IETSEQGNKLLAIKE
-833 NYDKWAKSK
+833 KYDKWAKSK

-856 GKNELIDEF
+856 NKNELINEF
-865 DSEFYTTLKSKID
+865 SSEFYETLKSKIAE
-878 QKDYD
+878 KDTQWVRD
-883 WIRENIDVAE
+883 NIDVSK
-893 YNKLLSEEKEKE
+893 YNEFLKEQKEKE
-905 LKRIEDKPRFEDEE
+905 FKRIEDKPRFGDEE
-919 TVNKNKKREIADIN
+919 SINKEKKREVADVN
-933 ALYNTSTSESPGWL
+933 ALYNTSTTDSPGWL
-947 LYNLVRK
+947 LYEFVSK
-954 YPKRANWESEKWKN
+954 FPKAERWESEAWKE
-968 LNKPENTPAKAFFDY
+968 LNKPENKPAKEFFDY
-983 IRKRNEYLEQI
+983 IKDRNEYLVGI
-994 LYINKSDARV
+994 KYINSRDARV
-1004 FLPFI
+1004 FLPFV

-1014 EKIVMGGEFKLGE
+1014 EKIVMGGEYKLGE

-1040 GYGQIDPI
+1040 GYGEIDPI

-1059 FTRETTEE
+1059 FTRETVEE

-1080 SMAIRY
+1080 NMAIRY
-1086 EYLSYIEHQLNLIIK
+1086 EYLSNIEHQLNVIIK
-1101 VEGNKEA
+1101 VESNKEA
-1108 IKTSYFSR
+1108 IKTSYFGK
-1116 TKYKPDGT
+1116 TKYRPDGT

-1130 NSDNTKLVRDMMAA
+1130 NSDNTKLIRDMMAA

-1163 IRNFGKRANKVLG
+1163 IANFGKRANKVLG
-1176 RKIFTEDYDDAQISL
+1176 RKVFTEDYDDAQISL
-1191 NKTITQLNSVF
+1191 NKTITQLNNVF

-1222 FQSYINAGTYFTKAD
+1222 FQSYINAGKFFTKAD

-1244 MAQKM
+1244 LAGKM
-1249 KGVNSKKYMGALQ
+1249 NGVDSKKYIGALQ

-1269 NYNAILAKQLS
+1269 NYNNILAKELS

-1288 IQDFLF
+1288 IQDFLM

-1336 ANMFTGTAKERN
+1336 ANMFTGTAEERS

-1369 LARVEGNE
+1369 LAKVEGNE
-1377 LVVDGLDRKSDSV
+1377 LVVEGLDRKSDSV
-1390 IELRRKI
+1390 IELRRKV
-1397 QSITKDALGNLSEDE
+1397 QAITKDALGNLSEDDL
-1412 VRKINLNIYGKSFM
+1412 RKINLNIYGKSFM
-1426 VFKGW
+1426 VFKNW

-1464 TQDFMGSVDSLISSL
+1464 TQDFMGSVDSLISSI

-1539 LIIGAKAAEPGDDD
+1539 LIIGAKAVEPGDDD
-1553 DRATKNRYKYMVR
+1553 DRATKNRYKYMLR

>member
-115 NRLDLEN
+115 TRLDLEN

-129 SDGDSTVLLQTG
+129 SDGDSILLQTG
-141 EIPASKAS
+141 EIPASKA
-149 AQTVSLVKDLL
+149 APQTVSLVKDLL

-295 WNQIVEFIKGLFVK
+295 WNQIVDFIKGLFVK

-322 EEIGTVDD
+322 EEIGSVDD
-330 IRNAEGV
+330 IRNTEGV

-454 KDLYKILKK
+454 KDMYNILKR
-463 NMAARLEQF
+463 NMAARLETF
-472 NQTAPGTKFLA
+472 PANTKFLA

-503 TPEGRV
+503 TPEGKV

-514 KFMDMNVQRYKD
+514 KFMDLNVQRYKD

-531 VNAWRQQMK
+531 VSGWRQQMK
-540 QYKSIVEKA
+540 QYKSIVEKG

-589 VDVKKEELAYLLP
+589 VNLNKEELAYLLP
-602 VGLETEKTRIAKI
+602 VGLETEKTSNKKL

-630 SKKATIEEKR
+630 SKKASPEEKR

-648 LYESIRQLQMRQNV
+648 LYESIRQLQMRENV
-662 EPLLK
+662 EPLIR
-667 QAKLLNAEV
+667 QAKLLNADV
-676 QRVIDTYNNNW
+676 QRVIDTYNNEW
-687 KGKEP
+687 KGKDP
-692 NLFTNKQKNEL
+692 GAFTDKQKNDL
-703 SDKILSYETS
+703 SDRILSYETS

-723 LKTLF
+723 LKSLF

-735 DQALWQDIRNTA
+735 DQALWQDIRDTA
-747 ENANELEADLEEV
+747 ESANELEADLEEV

-773 NVMDYLKPEKV
+773 NVMDLLKPEKV
-784 IKGFAKA
+784 IKGFSKL
-791 FGTTSVIQLKSTE
+791 FNSTSVIQLKSAE
-804 ILYKMANKAFGLAS
+804 ILYKMANRAFGLAS
-818 IETSEQGVELLKIKE
+818 IETSEQGNKLLAIKE
-833 NYDKWAKSK
+833 KYDKWAKSK

-856 GKNELIDEF
+856 NKNELINEF
-865 DSEFYTTLKSKID
+865 SSEFYETLKSKIAE
-878 QKDYD
+878 KDTQWVRD
-883 WIRENIDVAE
+883 NIDVSK
-893 YNKLLSEEKEKE
+893 YNEFLKEQKEKE
-905 LKRIEDKPRFEDEE
+905 FKRIEDKPRFGDEE
-919 TVNKNKKREIADIN
+919 SINKEKKREVADVN
-933 ALYNTSTSESPGWL
+933 ALYNTSTTDSPGWL
-947 LYNLVRK
+947 LYEFVSK
-954 YPKRANWESEKWKN
+954 FPKAERWESEAWKE
-968 LNKPENTPAKAFFDY
+968 LNKPENKPAKEFFDY
-983 IRKRNEYLEQI
+983 IKDRNEYLVGI
-994 LYINKSDARV
+994 KYINSRDARV
-1004 FLPFI
+1004 FLPFV

-1014 EKIVMGGEFKLGE
+1014 EKIVMGGEYKLGE

-1040 GYGQIDPI
+1040 GYGEIDPI

-1059 FTRETTEE
+1059 FTRETVEE

-1080 SMAIRY
+1080 NMAIRY
-1086 EYLSYIEHQLNLIIK
+1086 EYLSNIEHQLNVIIK
-1101 VEGNKEA
+1101 VESNKEA
-1108 IKTSYFSR
+1108 IKTSYFGK
-1116 TKYKPDGT
+1116 TKYRPDGT

-1130 NSDNTKLVRDMMAA
+1130 NSDNTKLIRDMMAA

-1163 IRNFGKRANKVLG
+1163 IANFGKRANKVLG

-1191 NKTITQLNSVF
+1191 NKTITQLNNVF

-1222 FQSYINAGTYFTKAD
+1222 FQSYINAGKFFTKAD

-1244 MAQKM
+1244 LAGKM
-1249 KGVNSKKYMGALQ
+1249 NGVDSKKYIGALQ

-1269 NYNAILAKQLS
+1269 NYNNILAKELS

-1288 IQDFLF
+1288 IQDFLM

-1336 ANMFTGTAKERN
+1336 ANMFTGTAEERS

-1369 LARVEGNE
+1369 LAKVENNE
-1377 LVVDGLDRKSDSV
+1377 LVVEGLDRKSDSV
-1390 IELRRKI
+1390 IELRRKV
-1397 QSITKDALGNLSEDE
+1397 QAITKDALGNLSEDDL
-1412 VRKINLNIYGKSFM
+1412 RKINLNIYGKSFM
-1426 VFKGW
+1426 VFKNW

-1464 TQDFMGSVDSLISSL
+1464 TEDFMGSVDSLISSI

-1487 DQIKRLYESKRS
+1487 DQIKKLYESKRS
-1499 DYEKDTGKE
+1499 DYEKDTGKT
-1508 LRMTE
+1508 LNMTE

-1539 LIIGAKAAEPGDDD
+1539 LIIGAKSVEPGDDD
-1553 DRATKNRYKYMVR
+1553 DRATKNRYKYMLR

-1617 VGDEEKAE
+1617 VGDEELAK
-1625 KTQVVKYLL
+1625 KTQVVKYAL

>member
-25 GKDFIEVRTSPREKV
+25 GKDFIEVRTSPKEKV
-40 NPENYYGVSRSV
+40 NPENYYGVARSV

-71 PKAYSDKV
+71 PKAYSDKI

-129 SDGDSTVLLQTG
+129 SDGDSLLLQTG
-141 EIPASKAS
+141 EIPASKA
-149 AQTVSLVKDLL
+149 APQTISLVKDLL

-194 VTQGKE
+194 ITQGKE

-282 TEKPELLASVEGW
+282 TEKPELLANVEGW

-421 MLKNYF
+421 MLKDYF

-454 KDLYKILKK
+454 KDMYNILKR
-463 NMAARLEQF
+463 NMAARLETF
-472 NQTAPGTKFLA
+472 PANTKFLA
-483 EMTVYDASRDV
+483 EMTVYNASRDV

-503 TPEGRV
+503 TPEGKV

-514 KFMDMNVQRYKD
+514 KFMDLNVQRYKD

-531 VNAWRQQMK
+531 VSAWRQQMK
-540 QYKSIVEKA
+540 QYKSIIEKG

-589 VDVKKEELAYLLP
+589 VDLNKEELAYLLP
-602 VGLETEKTRIAKI
+602 VGLETEKTSNKKL

-630 SKKATIEEKR
+630 SKKASPEEKR

-648 LYESIRQLQMRQNV
+648 LYESIRQLQMRENV
-662 EPLLK
+662 EPLIR
-667 QAKLLNAEV
+667 QAKLLNADV
-676 QRVIDTYNNNW
+676 QRVIDTYNNEW
-687 KGKEP
+687 KGKDP
-692 NLFTNKQKNEL
+692 GAFTDKQKNDL
-703 SDKILSYETS
+703 SDRILSYETS

-723 LKTLF
+723 LKSLF

-735 DQALWQDIRNTA
+735 DQALWQDIRDTA
-747 ENANELEADLEEV
+747 ESANELEADLEEV

-773 NVMDYLKPEKV
+773 NVMDLLKPEKV
-784 IKGFAKA
+784 IKGFSKL
-791 FGTTSVIQLKSTE
+791 FNSTSVIQLKSAE
-804 ILYKMANKAFGLAS
+804 ILYKMANRAFGLAS
-818 IETSEQGVELLKIKE
+818 IETSEQGNKLLAIKE
-833 NYDKWAKSK
+833 KYDKWAKSK

-856 GKNELIDEF
+856 NKNELINEF
-865 DSEFYTTLKSKID
+865 SSEFYETLKSKIAE
-878 QKDYD
+878 KDTQWVRD
-883 WIRENIDVAE
+883 NIDVSK
-893 YNKLLSEEKEKE
+893 YNEFLKEQKEKE
-905 LKRIEDKPRFEDEE
+905 FKRIEDKPRFGDEE
-919 TVNKNKKREIADIN
+919 SINKEKKREVADVN
-933 ALYNTSTSESPGWL
+933 ALYNTSTTDSPGWL
-947 LYNLVRK
+947 LYEFVSK
-954 YPKRANWESEKWKN
+954 FPKAERWESEAWKE
-968 LNKPENTPAKAFFDY
+968 LNKPENKPAKEFFDY
-983 IRKRNEYLEQI
+983 IKDRNEYLVGI
-994 LYINKSDARV
+994 KYINSRDARV
-1004 FLPFI
+1004 FLPFV

-1014 EKIVMGGEFKLGE
+1014 EKIVMGGEYKLGE

-1040 GYGQIDPI
+1040 GYGEIDPI

-1059 FTRETTEE
+1059 FTRETVEE

-1080 SMAIRY
+1080 NMAIRY
-1086 EYLSYIEHQLNLIIK
+1086 EYLSNIEHQLNVIIK
-1101 VEGNKEA
+1101 VESNKEA
-1108 IKTSYFSR
+1108 IKTSYFGK
-1116 TKYKPDGT
+1116 TKYRPDGT
-1124 VETTSD
+1124 LETTSD

-1163 IRNFGKRANKVLG
+1163 INNFGKRANKVLG

-1191 NKTITQLNSVF
+1191 NKTITQLNNVF

-1222 FQSYINAGTYFTKAD
+1222 FQSYINSGKFFTKAD

-1244 MAQKM
+1244 LAGKM
-1249 KGVNSKKYMGALQ
+1249 NGVDSKKYIGALQ

-1269 NYNAILAKQLS
+1269 NYNNILAKELS

-1288 IQDFLF
+1288 IQDFLM

-1336 ANMFTGTAKERN
+1336 ANMFTGTAEERN

-1369 LARVEGNE
+1369 LAKVENNE
-1377 LVVDGLDRKSDSV
+1377 LVVEGLDRKSDSV
-1390 IELRRKI
+1390 IELRRKV
-1397 QSITKDALGNLSEDE
+1397 QAITKDALGNLSEDDL
-1412 VRKINLNIYGKSFM
+1412 RKINLNIYGKSFM
-1426 VFKGW
+1426 VFKNW

-1464 TQDFMGSVDSLISSL
+1464 TEDFMGSVDSLISSI

-1487 DQIKRLYESKRS
+1487 DQIKKLYESKRS
-1499 DYEKDTGKE
+1499 DYEKDTGKT
-1508 LRMTE
+1508 LNMTE

-1539 LIIGAKAAEPGDDD
+1539 LIIGAKAAQPGDDD
-1553 DRATKNRYKYMVR
+1553 DKATKNRYKYMLR

-1604 LFVNFGTEMYALG
+1604 LFLNFGTEMYALG
-1617 VGDEEKAE
+1617 VGDEELAK
-1625 KTQVVKYLL
+1625 KNQVIKYLL

-1639 ASQVDAVL
+1639 ASQVDAML